1 MGHREEAISCI
12 KFVDVLYEY
21 MKNVVIISFG
31 RLLFIVWQERVRE
44 ELDIGPASE
53 S

>member
-31 RLLFIVWQERVRE
+31 RLLLVRE